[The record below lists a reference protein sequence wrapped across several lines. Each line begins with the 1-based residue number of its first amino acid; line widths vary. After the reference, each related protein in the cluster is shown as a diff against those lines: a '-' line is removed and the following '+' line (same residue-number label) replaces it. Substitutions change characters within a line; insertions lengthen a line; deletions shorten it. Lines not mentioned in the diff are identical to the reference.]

1 MSTDNSFV
9 FDNVFIGL
17 VGMLQRDIWGGY
29 YFLLVNFWVD
39 IVSDGELVSVDMYV
53 AEDMYVPS
61 RISVGGRGVV
71 NALLGFCRTW
81 RTFWSVVLLVSNSCL
96 WYKNS
101 TERRHH
107 IFWLSSM
114 YVWMADVLRAGCVR
128 IIISL
133 SV

>member
-9 FDNVFIGL
+9 FGNVVIGL

-71 NALLGFCRTW
+71 TLCLDSVELG
-81 RTFWSVVLLVSNSCL
+81 VLFCL
-96 WYKNS
+96 W
-101 TERRHH
+101 
-107 IFWLSSM
+107 FF
-114 YVWMADVLRAGCVR
+114 
-128 IIISL
+128 
-133 SV
+133 